1 MSDSSDHGTSPV
13 QSADARGEV
22 LATRPC
28 SEPECYS
35 NAIVADLYDGGEAV
49 PVLVEA

>member
-22 LATRPC
+22 LAARPC
-28 SEPECYS
+28 SELEWCL